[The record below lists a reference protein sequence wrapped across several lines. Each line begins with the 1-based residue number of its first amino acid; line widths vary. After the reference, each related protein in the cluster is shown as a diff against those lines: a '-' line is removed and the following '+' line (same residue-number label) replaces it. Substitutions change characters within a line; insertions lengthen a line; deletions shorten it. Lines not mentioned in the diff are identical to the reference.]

1 MREMMVGL
9 MLAPVGLL
17 LLYLIYLQFQ
27 YLAFKKQVPQFRS
40 EQDIDRLKRLAA
52 GQMSGVPTAL
62 KIVNYFPVLIWIT
75 GILLGD
81 LTWSDLFFFVVLPYL
96 VLGAFCIITGSP
108 PEKIGQFPVE
118 DQNLET
124 QRDHIVHV
132 WIHETHPDW

>member
-1 MREMMVGL
+1 
-9 MLAPVGLL
+9 
-17 LLYLIYLQFQ
+17 
-27 YLAFKKQVPQFRS
+27 
-40 EQDIDRLKRLAA
+40 
-52 GQMSGVPTAL
+52 MSGVPTAL
-62 KIVNYFPVLIWIT
+62 KIVNYFLVLIWIT